1 VHHDPGAALVRG
13 QLHVAS
19 GPLAPVVT
27 RGVRVPVIC
36 VAGHSQP
43 AALART
49 PAFGGRGRG
58 SAGCSRCAA
67 QAQTPRFREWVGVVQ
82 CAIVV
87 EGRSGDRAV
96 AARERLKTVLGI
108 LGEDA
113 KEGRVTGNRRKNTR

>member
-1 VHHDPGAALVRG
+1 M
-13 QLHVAS
+13 
-19 GPLAPVVT
+19 
-27 RGVRVPVIC
+27 
-36 VAGHSQP
+36 
-43 AALART
+43 
-49 PAFGGRGRG
+49 
-58 SAGCSRCAA
+58 
-67 QAQTPRFREWVGVVQ
+67 VQ